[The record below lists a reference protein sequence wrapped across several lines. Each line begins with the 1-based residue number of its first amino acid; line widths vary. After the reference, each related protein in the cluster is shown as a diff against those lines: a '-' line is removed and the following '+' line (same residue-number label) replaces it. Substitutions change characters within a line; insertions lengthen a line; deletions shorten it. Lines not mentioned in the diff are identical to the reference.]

1 MCAEG
6 RKIERVGL
14 LLLFGDRGETDYRL
28 ETEGRGGGIIQ
39 NRGELLRAIVE

>member
-28 ETEGRGGGIIQ
+28 EIGGGGGRVSYRTEGSY
-39 NRGELLRAIVE
+39 